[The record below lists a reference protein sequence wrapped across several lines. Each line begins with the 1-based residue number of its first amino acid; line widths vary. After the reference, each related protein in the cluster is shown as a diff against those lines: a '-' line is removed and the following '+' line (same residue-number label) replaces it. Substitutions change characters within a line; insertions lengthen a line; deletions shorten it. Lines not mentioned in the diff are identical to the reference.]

1 MAAIRLF
8 GRPLPIHFASI
19 RRVLPICHDITLS
32 SCFTGAETEIPKIKD
47 DSKIKRQTNLD
58 HRGPSQ
64 IGTD

>member
-32 SCFTGAETEIPKIKD
+32 SCFTGAETEKHNIKD
-47 DSKIKRQTNLD
+47 DSKIDREN
-58 HRGPSQ
+58 
-64 IGTD
+64 